1 MNRLSTQIDRRLYG
15 LVLAVVILFMPSL
28 AGADDQSVWQ
38 LLPYDVRI
46 LIGFDPCPPITPRLQ
61 DELCVSLAER
71 IEATIG
77 AGWNATVAPAPA
89 PLRGALV
96 RDIKGLQADQVPI
109 PTPPPDKVLLM
120 AITCVPG
127 GLEVTARDFDVRTHT
142 LSSPVTRSVSQI
154 GELSD
159 AALDALLTAFAPL
172 ARIVSSKRKAID
184 GVRRIE
190 VVLHPKA
197 SGLPPRDPNLAL
209 FRKDDVFQPIH
220 RYNDREGNLRRAAPV
235 PWTFC
240 TVEKIS
246 PLETHCR
253 LHSGV
258 RISLTKRGGRVEALA
273 LRVIPTGGSTMLVL
287 KSRTK
292 PHKPLSG
299 YKVYSRVPGKKAATL
314 LGWTDRRG
322 QLLIPPEEHLLRVLL
337 IKNGREPLA
346 RMPMVPGLEPEMT
359 TEIAN
364 DDLRLWA
371 EGFIF
376 SLQEELVDIVA
387 RRKIYDAL
395 IRARIEADKLDL
407 AEKMFEELRKLPTN
421 EQFSLR
427 VIQERERLATND
439 HVVQRKINLFLDDTN
454 KLIHQHLHPQA
465 IGELERYLR
474 DAKAAAINAPKSEE
488 KKEEEKDK
496 S

>member
-1 MNRLSTQIDRRLYG
+1 MNRLSTQIDRRLYC
-15 LVLAVVILFMPSL
+15 LVVAVAILFVPSP
-28 AGADDQSVWQ
+28 AEADDQSVWQ

-46 LIGFDPCPPITPRLQ
+46 LIGFEPCPPIAPRLQ
-61 DELCVSLAER
+61 DELCVSLAEQ

-96 RDIKGLQADQVPI
+96 RDIEGLQADQVPV
-109 PTPPPDKVLLM
+109 PTPPPDKILLM

-127 GLEVTARDFDVRTHT
+127 GLEVTARDFDVRTRT
-142 LSSPVTRSVSQI
+142 LSSPVTRPVSQI
-154 GELSD
+154 SELSD

-172 ARIVSSKRKAID
+172 ARIVSS
-184 GVRRIE
+184 RRNE
-190 VVLHPKA
+190 VVLRLKA

-209 FRKDDVFQPIH
+209 FSQDDIFQPIH

-240 TVEKIS
+240 TVEKIL

-253 LHSGV
+253 KHSGV
-258 RISLTKRGGRVEALA
+258 RISLTKRGGRVESLA
-273 LRVIPTGGSTMLVL
+273 LRVIPTGGSTMLTL

-292 PHKPLSG
+292 PHEPLSG
-299 YKVYSRVPGKKAATL
+299 YKVYSRVPGKKAAAL

-395 IRARIEADKLDL
+395 IRARIEADKLDQ

-427 VIQERERLATND
+427 VIQERDRLATDD
-439 HVVQRKINLFLDDTN
+439 HVVQKKINLFLDDTN
-454 KLIHQHLHPQA
+454 KLIHQHLNPQA

-488 KKEEEKDK
+488 KKEEEKKAEEKDK